1 MSLSSCY
8 DTKQASPLL
17 EALSRERANDRL
29 AGLQLSNIEGVCLHS
44 FPLLTGADSGHAGN
58 DIKIRKSCRRGQRE
72 TTREIV
78 WHIQGVITNLDL
90 PPFYP
95 RERSKYKARF
105 LRQGLRLSG
114 LGTSTFDAAMNGLT
128 EVATAFSRTVTSM
141 QPVSF
146 VDADENGLFLDAAN
160 RYFSTR
166 QDSRG
171 GKEMHMDDS
180 IDPTGALTK
189 MVNDT
194 HYYGEE
200 NVVEYLDQ
208 THLTQSGRKSA
219 VAIQPVTFKKGDVVE
234 VQITLSA
241 VTMHKNEWKLVATLR
256 CVTLLDSRFGQV
268 SFSRHSMNAPAK
280 VLKRRCGADPED
292 DNELMELTTN
302 KIRKMEIVKAGE

>member
-8 DTKQASPLL
+8 DIKQASLLL

-29 AGLQLSNIEGVCLHS
+29 AGLQLSNIEG
-44 FPLLTGADSGHAGN
+44 GAISKFGRVVDVGN
-58 DIKIRKSCRRGQRE
+58 AKRLVFFIEGVMDE
-72 TTREIV
+72 EIV

-146 VDADENGLFLDAAN
+146 VDADENGLFLDVAN

-200 NVVEYLDQ
+200 NVVEFLDQ

-256 CVTLLDSRFGQV
+256 CVTLLDSRFGQTILRNDV
-268 SFSRHSMNAPAK
+268 KLGTKYRLTAPAK